1 MDRGT
6 RNISRTGRSGHQQA
20 VCFVP
25 EMRMTVRVV
34 YVLYDFSGIEQ
45 DHDVVREDTDSV
57 DAELS
62 L

>member
-1 MDRGT
+1 
-6 RNISRTGRSGHQQA
+6 
-20 VCFVP
+20 
-25 EMRMTVRVV
+25 MTVRVV
-34 YVLYDFSGIEQ
+34 YVLYDFRGIEQ